1 MNIYIYIR
9 IYAHLYISSFMRTTK
24 TPRLS
29 AVVASNVCQDSS
41 SLLQAVSVDTSIIVP
56 AIGPNS
62 ALVKTTGRHG
72 LPGSVGKVRSTL
84 EL

>member
-1 MNIYIYIR
+1 MHIYTYQVSC
-9 IYAHLYISSFMRTTK
+9 AQK

-41 SLLQAVSVDTSIIVP
+41 SLLQAASVDTSIIVP
-56 AIGPNS
+56 AVGPNS
-62 ALVKTTGRHG
+62 ALVKTTER
-72 LPGSVGKVRSTL
+72 PGSVGKVRSTL